1 MPEIPSK
8 IRNEREIPQG
18 KRFEWIVP
26 ADVDITPCPEGC
38 GGLTEDPYG
47 GPCAACW
54 RRIDAISQR
63 RWWEDE

>member
-1 MPEIPSK
+1 VPEIPDQPTS
-8 IRNEREIPQG
+8 RDRLSG
-18 KRFEWIVP
+18 TFEWVVP

>member
-1 MPEIPSK
+1 VPEIPDQPK
-8 IRNEREIPQG
+8 IKNATM
-18 KRFEWIVP
+18 EWIVP

-47 GPCAACW
+47 GPCSACW
-54 RRIDAISQR
+54 RRIDDLSQR